1 MSTFNES
8 NTIQDMLAETAGCN
22 GWIVCDK
29 GMLDLIEGNS
39 MGLPLGTRLLKKAL
53 LMLNKDKGLTESQAD
68 NIIREIQGVYLGLV
82 NPNDLV
88 EANKRLRER
97 IFTYNSFPCGP
108 ENQPTAIDFFNM
120 AHPQSNLC
128 YCVREM
134 SYPMRGAAV
143 SNMKRFDLVFYING
157 FPMVMCETKS
167 PVRPSVDWAVAAG
180 DILDYEK
187 SVPHAFVANVF
198 NIATEGKKLRYGGL
212 SAPLDK
218 WGPWFCDCLRQ
229 EGTLDDVRHS
239 FMSLVT
245 PAVILDMYRNFT
257 LYKPNKK
264 GTGLIKIVARYQ
276 QFEGANAIVK
286 RTLEGKVKKGL
297 IWHFQGSGK
306 SLLMVFAAQ
315 KLRMMPELGSPTV
328 AIVLDRIDLDTQIT
342 ATFNAADVPN
352 LVKAQEMEK
361 QMGEPLTMETI
372 QALAEQALKEIPP
385 RVKYYADML
394 GVTYGRITVRNQT
407 TKWGSCTAKGNL
419 NFNCLLMLAPREVL
433 DSVIVHEL
441 AHRKHMDHSKQFYEE
456 VLKVFPDYH
465 KWDKWLK
472 DNGGILINRMKRGLS

>member
-22 GWIVCDK
+22 GWIVCNKD
-29 GMLDLIEGNS
+29 MLDLMDGDS
-39 MGLPLGTRLLKKAL
+39 MGLPLSAGLLKKAL

-120 AHPQSNLC
+120 AHPQDNLC

-134 SYPMRGAAV
+134 SYLMRGAAV

-198 NIATEGKKLRYGGL
+198 NVATEGKKLRYGGL

-276 QFEGANAIVK
+276 QFEGANAIAEAHA
-286 RTLEGKVKKGL
+286 RRESQEGPHL
-297 IWHFQGSGK
+297 
-306 SLLMVFAAQ
+306 
-315 KLRMMPELGSPTV
+315 
-328 AIVLDRIDLDTQIT
+328 
-342 ATFNAADVPN
+342 
-352 LVKAQEMEK
+352 
-361 QMGEPLTMETI
+361 
-372 QALAEQALKEIPP
+372 ALP
-385 RVKYYADML
+385 RVRKILPDPVCGAEAPPA
-394 GVTYGRITVRNQT
+394 GR
-407 TKWGSCTAKGNL
+407 AKG
-419 NFNCLLMLAPREVL
+419 
-433 DSVIVHEL
+433 
-441 AHRKHMDHSKQFYEE
+441 
-456 VLKVFPDYH
+456 PDDCH
-465 KWDKWLK
+465 C
-472 DNGGILINRMKRGLS
+472 R